1 MCSPRLRRVDRAH
14 HAPQGFGE
22 CFGFAFL
29 RQGNIRRVTDGLAVL
44 AAWVMFGVLLAAL
57 AFVVLRGGER
67 R

>member
-1 MCSPRLRRVDRAH
+1 
-14 HAPQGFGE
+14 
-22 CFGFAFL
+22 
-29 RQGNIRRVTDGLAVL
+29 VTDGLAVL